1 MRPLSPGLLFVVL
14 FFLSQAAMVF
24 AIEGESLVTGK
35 VVFRGLVPAVT
46 SELVK
51 VDEEVC
57 GKQARIQAVQVD
69 GATSGLRS
77 VVVSVTKNFPSVP
90 ANSATSKR
98 MMANAN
104 CAFVPNVGAA
114 RVGDILEIHNQDP
127 ILHNTHIKMGKK
139 TFLNVAQVPNSRPIL
154 KVLKRTGLHVLRCD
168 KHTFMTGSLLVLDH
182 PYFAVTDELGD
193 FQLPALPAGT
203 YTIAVWHETLGSL
216 EQEVAVPSHGSVTIN
231 FDYL

>member
-1 MRPLSPGLLFVVL
+1 MRSLSPGPLFIVL

-24 AIEGESLVTGK
+24 AFEGESLVTGK
-35 VVFRGLVPAVT
+35 VVFGGLVPAVT
-46 SELVK
+46 TELVK
-51 VDEEVC
+51 VDEDVC

-69 GATSGLRS
+69 EATSGLRS
-77 VVVSVTKNFPSVP
+77 VVVSVTKNVPSVP
-90 ANSATSKR
+90 VDSATSKR
-98 MMANAN
+98 MMVNAK

-139 TFLNVAQVPNSRPIL
+139 TFLNVAQVPNSRPIP
-154 KVLKRTGLHVLRCD
+154 KVLKRTGLHVFRCD
-168 KHTFMTGSLLVLDH
+168 KHTFMTGTLLVFNH
-182 PYFAVTDELGD
+182 PYFAVTDELGY